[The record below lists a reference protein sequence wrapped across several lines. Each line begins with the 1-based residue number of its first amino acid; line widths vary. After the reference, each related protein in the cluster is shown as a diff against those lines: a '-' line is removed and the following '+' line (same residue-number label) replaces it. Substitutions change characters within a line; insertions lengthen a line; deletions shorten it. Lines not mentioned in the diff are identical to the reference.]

1 MDIRTSLLTIIIITT
16 ASIDIHLTHIL
27 TSRQICGGPARYV
40 GISSEEKWVLSVCLS
55 GATPNP
61 FWLGLSKI
69 RRNSK
74 YHKINVRYIVQV
86 KIWEDKWIQGAFI
99 P

>member
-69 RRNSK
+69 RWNTK
-74 YHKINVRYIVQV
+74 YHEFYLRYCVQV
-86 KIWEDKWIQGAFI
+86 RIWQDGA
-99 P
+99 